1 MSMPSDDPA
10 TPGAEPASGG
20 EDEPAT
26 PEDEPAT
33 PDQEEPASGD
43 EVAVPAG
50 EPVAPAVSTAPPEPV
65 VPPVTVY
72 GEGTPVVLLHAFP
85 LDSRMW
91 LPQIEALGGYQ
102 VIVPDLR
109 GFGAARD
116 HAVDVAHMD
125 LLADDVAR
133 LLDDRKLEQV
143 ILCGLSLGGYVA
155 LAFARRHPDRL
166 GGLVLCDI
174 RAGADS
180 KEAAAARLAMAE
192 RVLAEGVDFVP
203 EAMVARLLGQTSR
216 ERRPDLVE
224 RVKEIIL
231 DQDPRGIAGAQR
243 GMAARPDS
251 TPMLA
256 EVAVPTLVIVGTQDE
271 VTGPEEG
278 RVLAT
283 GIRDSRLVQVE
294 GAGHLASM
302 EQPELVNE
310 ALLDFVAPLWI

>member
-1 MSMPSDDPA
+1 MSMASDEPPTHDDGLPTHDDRPA
-10 TPGAEPASGG
+10 THDDRPASHDDG
-20 EDEPAT
+20 
-26 PEDEPAT
+26 
-33 PDQEEPASGD
+33 PASD
-43 EVAVPAG
+43 EEVAVPAG
-50 EPVAPAVSTAPPEPV
+50 EPAAPAAPPEPV

-91 LPQIEALGGYQ
+91 LPQIEALGGYK

-109 GFGAARD
+109 GFGAARR

-155 LAFARRHPDRL
+155 LAFVCRHRDRL
-166 GGLVLCDI
+166 GGLVLCDT
-174 RAGADS
+174 RVGSDS
-180 KEAAAARLAMAE
+180 KEAVASRLAMAE

-203 EAMVARLLGQTSR
+203 EAMVPRLLGRTSR
-216 ERRPDLVE
+216 EQRPHLAE

-251 TPMLA
+251 TPLLA
-256 EVAVPTLVIVGTQDE
+256 EVAVPTLVIVGTEDE

-283 GIRDSRLVQVE
+283 GIRDARLVQVE
-294 GAGHLASM
+294 GAGHLANM
-302 EQPELVNE
+302 EQPELVND
-310 ALLDFVAPLWI
+310 ALLDFIAPLWI